1 MNNCDDNF
9 NNLVMFLSCNDNQN
23 LECVEFIITRDNDE
37 YCDYKM
43 ILEMKD

>member
-37 YCDYKM
+37 QRDYKM
-43 ILEMKD
+43 ILEIKD